1 MFFDNQCFTN
11 KMVLLCKFQKEGYV
25 SIQKKVLRKKTITFY
40 EDKFLLLGFYNG
52 TFLNIF
58 LKTYTSIKST

>member
-40 EDKFLLLGFYNG
+40 EDKFLLLRILQRNLFKYIPKDLHIN
-52 TFLNIF
+52 
-58 LKTYTSIKST
+58 